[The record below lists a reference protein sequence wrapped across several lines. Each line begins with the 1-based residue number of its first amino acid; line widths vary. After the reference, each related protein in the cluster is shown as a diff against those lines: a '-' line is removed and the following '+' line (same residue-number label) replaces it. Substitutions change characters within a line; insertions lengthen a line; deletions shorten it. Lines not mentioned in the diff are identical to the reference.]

1 MLELQYHSKDE
12 PSGAKM
18 SKPYPTDL
26 VRKLQSAVVTW
37 KNIDPALKIGNLSLA
52 ELEATWERC
61 EALKREIISAENQLT
76 DLRNQRDEAYG
87 TGWSYI
93 TRMRAGIKGIYGD
106 NSTEYEMAGGTRR
119 SERKPRSRRAK
130 VQSA

>member
-1 MLELQYHSKDE
+1 MLELPYHSKDE

-26 VRKLQSAVVTW
+26 VRKLQAAVITW
-37 KNIDPALKIGNLSLA
+37 KNIDPALKIGDLSLA
-52 ELEATWERC
+52 ELEATCERC
-61 EALKREIISAENQLT
+61 EALKRELISAENQLT

-106 NSTEYEMAGGTRR
+106 DSAQYEMAGGTRR

-130 VQSA
+130 AQPA

>member
-1 MLELQYHSKDE
+1 MLELPYHSKDE

-26 VRKLQSAVVTW
+26 VRKLQAAVVTW
-37 KNIDPALKIGNLSLA
+37 KHIDPALTIGNLSLA
-52 ELEATWERC
+52 ELEATCERC
-61 EALKREIISAENQLT
+61 EELKQELISAENKLT
-76 DLRNQRDEAYG
+76 DLRDQRDEAYG

-93 TRMRAGIKGIYGD
+93 TRMRAGIKAIYGD
-106 NSTEYEMAGGTRR
+106 NSSQYKMAGGTRR